1 MVRLGLKHFVIRVS
15 IFLHPQIYG
24 QYKKD
29 LGSYAKFQAK
39 KLKKQDKADFGK
51 VSASKRN
58 RLYDVLGKYLTVL
71 FVRNKNETRC
81 LSVLCK
87 AVPQIS
93 SVSAYIT
100 QFKMPNTHLISFPG
114 VSDTH
119 VKFYFTQTFY
129 IMRVII
135 SPRETKH
142 S

>member
-1 MVRLGLKHFVIRVS
+1 MKHFVICVS
-15 IFLHPQIYG
+15 VFLHPQIYG

-87 AVPQIS
+87 VTKPCLFWLITKEETLELSGESKMNAV
-93 SVSAYIT
+93 
-100 QFKMPNTHLISFPG
+100 
-114 VSDTH
+114 
-119 VKFYFTQTFY
+119 
-129 IMRVII
+129 
-135 SPRETKH
+135 E
-142 S
+142 